1 MIYIGGGQQKC
12 RRTTQMLFTSADLL
26 VKMMGTEG
34 KKYIVLLVSF
44 NTQRIATVAPS
55 QQSLLTARPPNQ

>member
-1 MIYIGGGQQKC
+1 MIYISRGQQKC

-26 VKMMGTEG
+26 VKMMRTEG
-34 KKYIVLLVSF
+34 KKYSVLLVSF
-44 NTQRIATVAPS
+44 NTQRISTVAPP